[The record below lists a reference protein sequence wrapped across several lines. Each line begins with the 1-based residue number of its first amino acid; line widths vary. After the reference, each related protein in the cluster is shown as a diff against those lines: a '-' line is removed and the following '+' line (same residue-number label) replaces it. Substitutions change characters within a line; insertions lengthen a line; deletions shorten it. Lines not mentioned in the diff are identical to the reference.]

1 MSESAADLGAG
12 IDAQP
17 PVVLI
22 VDDFD
27 DALDIYREYLTFKGI
42 HVITA
47 SSGAECL
54 VLARQYQPAL
64 IFLDIRMALMSG
76 TETMQILRAD
86 SRFSAT
92 PIVALTSQA
101 LEDEHV
107 TALAAGFNEVISKPC
122 NPDDLVSA
130 VERLIAAPRARA

>member
-1 MSESAADLGAG
+1 M
-12 IDAQP
+12 
-17 PVVLI
+17 VLI

-42 HVITA
+42 QVITA

-76 TETMQILRAD
+76 TQAMQILRTD
-86 SRFSAT
+86 PRFAAT
-92 PIVALTSQA
+92 PIVALTAHA
-101 LEDEHV
+101 LDDERIA
-107 TALAAGFNEVISKPC
+107 ALAAGFDEVISKPC
-122 NPDDLVSA
+122 NPDVLVSA
-130 VERLIAAPRARA
+130 VLRLIATPRSQE